1 MSLVAALLVGSSAF
15 ALENTKVS
23 GNANLFYG
31 TDDHHGDGDLF
42 DKAYSFGQ
50 ASLVVGA
57 TADLSDSV
65 SAGVSLTAL
74 STLGLEGQLVNS
86 VWEGTNVVSDYYWYD
101 EAYLVAKAGN
111 SLAKV
116 GRQALDTPLVF
127 TEDWSVA
134 KNTFEA
140 AVAINKDL
148 PGTTL
153 VGAYVGASNGS
164 FNTAAATVASHAA
177 GKANVVAGVNANG
190 TSNFTQFHQGAYALG
205 VVNNSV
211 ENLTAQLWYYNATK
225 VLTAHWLQADLDLSG
240 ITVGFQYTGQDASA
254 LNDALEAQTAMAVKV
269 GYSNHDNFHAYVAY
283 SAVDDA
289 TGLGNVGANLSGSGQ
304 SKLYTEAWWTYGVV
318 SASDTTAITL
328 EAEYAVKDL
337 ADFGFFYTMADN
349 AAANNAGDLT
359 ELTLTASKA
368 YGALDTTLAVM
379 NETKDGGDAQNA
391 LQVFLTYNF

>member
-42 DKAYSFGQ
+42 DKAYSIGQ

-74 STLGLEGQLVNS
+74 STLGLEGQLVGG
-86 VWEGTNVVSDYYWYD
+86 VWEGTNGVTDYSWYD
-101 EAYLVAKAGN
+101 EAYLVAKSGK

-116 GRQALDTPLVF
+116 GRQTLDTPLVF
-127 TEDWSVA
+127 SETWSVA

-140 AVAINKDL
+140 AVGINQDL
-148 PGTTL
+148 SGTTL
-153 VGAYVGASNGS
+153 VGAYVGAHNGG
-164 FNTAAATVASHAA
+164 TVLAPAVIA
-177 GKANVVAGVNANG
+177 PVNPNG
-190 TSNFTQFHQGAYALG
+190 TSNFSQFYNGAYALG
-205 VVNNSV
+205 IVNNSV

-254 LNDALEAQTAMAVKV
+254 FNAAHEAQTAMAVKV

-289 TGLGNVGANLSGSGQ
+289 AGLDNIGANLAGSGQ
-304 SKLYTEAWWTYGVV
+304 SKLYTEAWWTYGYV

-349 AAANNAGDLT
+349 AADNNAGDLT

-391 LQVFLTYNF
+391 LQVYLTYNF